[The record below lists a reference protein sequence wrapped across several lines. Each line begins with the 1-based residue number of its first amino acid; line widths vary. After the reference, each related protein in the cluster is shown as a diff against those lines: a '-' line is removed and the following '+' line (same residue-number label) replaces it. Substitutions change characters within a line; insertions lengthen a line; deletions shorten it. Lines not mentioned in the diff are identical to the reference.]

1 MLRLVTVC
9 RPAKLLFYKNN
20 NNSRMNQPRVCF
32 LDLGLNVFRFQYCVL
47 MVEKI
52 NSTCSSLFFIL
63 GHLNDK
69 SNNAENKAVQPT
81 QAAFQSQSTNF
92 VTFR

>member
-1 MLRLVTVC
+1 
-9 RPAKLLFYKNN
+9 
-20 NNSRMNQPRVCF
+20 
-32 LDLGLNVFRFQYCVL
+32 

-52 NSTCSSLFFIL
+52 NSTCSSLFFVL